1 MTVTVLL
8 LIPACLLSRNC
19 VGKGNRRWYWLFL
32 AASCALCLLY
42 FIGAKYV
49 QHWHYCANDETV
61 RASWV
66 SSTVYFFMYCS
77 LICSL
82 DPYFYCIADAVS
94 TCEQRAVR
102 AGPAER
108 LLAAVLDR
116 CPIGPVSTYAA
127 PGILTRTTIYCSSSM
142 CNYALITPL
151 PIFLPSFLLSFFCS
165 CKSPVLPERP
175 PFAM

>member
-1 MTVTVLL
+1 M
-8 LIPACLLSRNC
+8 
-19 VGKGNRRWYWLFL
+19 GKGNRRWYWFFL
-32 AASCALCLLY
+32 AASCALCLFY

-102 AGPAER
+102 AGPAEC
-108 LLAAVLDR
+108 LLAALLDR
-116 CPIGPVSTYAA
+116 RSVGPVSTHAA
-127 PGILTRTTIYCSSSM
+127 PGIQLLTYTHYYILLVFNVQLCI
-142 CNYALITPL
+142 NYSP
-151 PIFLPSFLLSFFCS
+151 PHLPSLFLAL
-165 CKSPVLPERP
+165 LLL
-175 PFAM
+175 